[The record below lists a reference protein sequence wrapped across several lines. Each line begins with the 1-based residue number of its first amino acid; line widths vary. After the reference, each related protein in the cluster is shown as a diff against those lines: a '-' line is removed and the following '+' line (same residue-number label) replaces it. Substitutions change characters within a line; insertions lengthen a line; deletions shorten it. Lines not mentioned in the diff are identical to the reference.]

1 MIMHYQRFGVLKGP
15 ERSWKVLKGP
25 ERSWLASRPFVH
37 LQKPMNLR
45 RLRRYTKGQGHASKL
60 LLDLEHLECTE
71 AGLADLPWFHVFHI
85 YYDLSSG
92 MDRQVID
99 SKRLANGWL
108 ALWVGIVAGNS
119 YHQTRFCL
127 KGVVWA
133 KESDHIQ
140 DCIVWH
146 FFWSIWSMVLHL
158 CNILFAHLWINL
170 GLFWV

>member
-1 MIMHYQRFGVLKGP
+1 MVPCF
-15 ERSWKVLKGP
+15 S
-25 ERSWLASRPFVH
+25 
-37 LQKPMNLR
+37 
-45 RLRRYTKGQGHASKL
+45 
-60 LLDLEHLECTE
+60 
-71 AGLADLPWFHVFHI
+71 HI
-85 YYDLSSG
+85 LFYDQSSG

-127 KGVVWA
+127 NGVVWA

-158 CNILFAHLWINL
+158 CNILFAHLWIIL
-170 GLFWV
+170 GVVLHLVAEKSPGIFATGGS